1 MNHSFKFIVNPS
13 DVIKIEITSFLQY
26 CALKNILS
34 KFTSN
39 NIKPLK
45 NNKNLV
51 LFDDKVTD
59 ASFTKYIQMTQ
70 SEKEAFKTSCL
81 KDVNDSSLF
90 FDAISEIEY
99 SGSFKDLRKPLEP
112 QGPLEHNSN
121 DSDED
126 EGYTV
131 SNLYTI
137 FMNHEHAKKYLL
149 KYVPKNSEEVRY
161 IRMHG
166 INDSSIIYY
175 DDCYINFYIV
185 DLNHEDEED
194 HKEYTKL
201 VDCINTNTYL
211 LMFMNKFH
219 LENIYDDV
227 CVYTEDPDTIHKV
240 LMDNQAIID
249 TMASNIS
256 YMDNG
261 LIKYYLH
268 VYNVFNELQTSITNV
283 ANAYESTKK
292 DVEDKLAVLKGL
304 S

>member
-70 SEKEAFKTSCL
+70 SEKETFKTTCL
-81 KDVNDSSLF
+81 KDVNASSLF

-99 SGSFKDLRKPLEP
+99 SGSFRDLRKPLE
-112 QGPLEHNSN
+112 LNSN
-121 DSDED
+121 DSDEN
-126 EGYTV
+126 YTV
-131 SNLYTI
+131 SDLYTI
-137 FMNHEHAKKYLL
+137 FMSHEHAKKYLS
-149 KYVPKNSEEVRY
+149 KYVPKNSEEIRYVRMY
-161 IRMHG
+161 G

-185 DLNHEDEED
+185 DLNHEDDED

-219 LENIYDDV
+219 LENIHDDV

-240 LMDNQAIID
+240 LMDNQAIIN
-249 TMASNIS
+249 TMANNIS
-256 YMDNG
+256 HMDNKSV
-261 LIKYYLH
+261 KYYLH

-292 DVEDKLAVLKGL
+292 EAEGKLAVLKGL